1 MLHNLTGV
9 YFSISVTFY
18 GYRPK
23 KIAKNQI
30 FYGYRPKKSYIC
42 VSADNKTMIKR
53 ELYLEQ
59 IRPFIGRP
67 VIKVIVGI
75 RRCGKSF
82 LLNTLFYHH
91 LLESGVDADALY
103 TLEKGLAIGIF
114 HADCVPVF
122 IYVPSVHLVGIV
134 HAGYEGTLKHIA
146 NKFINLIK
154 IKYQLAGSDIYCHI
168 GPCRQFFS
176 FHVNEIEKEK
186 IIASHAEKALR
197 FNGED
202 DALFDMPFSNIIDL
216 VDAGVPMT
224 NITSCLID
232 TTDEPNCFSAHV
244 QEKNDGRMAS
254 IIMLN
259 E

>member
-1 MLHNLTGV
+1 MSK
-9 YFSISVTFY
+9 YIKWDIFPDISAITTTKDIGNMAYHVSSDPQLVRLRRGKVSSYLGIDNNRLIFTHQTHSD
-18 GYRPK
+18 
-23 KIAKNQI
+23 KIAEVTS
-30 FYGYRPKKSYIC
+30 R
-42 VSADNKTMIKR
+42 D
-53 ELYLEQ
+53 
-59 IRPFIGRP
+59 IG
-67 VIKVIVGI
+67 KG
-75 RRCGKSF
+75 SLDF
-82 LLNTLFYHH
+82 
-91 LLESGVDADALY
+91 ESGVDADALY

>member
-1 MLHNLTGV
+1 MSKYIKWDV
-9 YFSISVTFY
+9 FPEISAITTTKDIGNMAYHVSSDSQLVRLRRGKVCSYLGIDNNRLIFTHQTHSD
-18 GYRPK
+18 
-23 KIAKNQI
+23 KIAEVT
-30 FYGYRPKKSYIC
+30 YI
-42 VSADNKTMIKR
+42 D
-53 ELYLEQ
+53 
-59 IRPFIGRP
+59 IG
-67 VIKVIVGI
+67 KG
-75 RRCGKSF
+75 SLDF
-82 LLNTLFYHH
+82 
-91 LLESGVDADALY
+91 ESGVDADALY

-114 HADCVPVF
+114 HADCVPIFV
-122 IYVPSVHLVGIV
+122 YAPSIHLVGIV

-146 NKFINLIK
+146 YKFIDLMK
-154 IKYQLAGSDIYCHI
+154 KKYQLAGSDIYCHI

-176 FHVNEIEKEK
+176 FHINKTEKDK

-202 DALFDMPFSNIIDL
+202 DALFDMPFANIVDL
-216 VDAGVPMT
+216 VDAGVPMA

-232 TTDEPNCFSAHV
+232 TTDEPNCFSAYV